1 MPSHDAEIR
10 PQTHALDAL
19 IRRTISQVRRTAR
32 DQGADAM
39 LFLGSRHQAFPALLV
54 QDPVLEPVDKVVW
67 MVICQDGQAAGTSAA
82 FPSYAR
88 IAREAN
94 IASTST
100 VSRAIAVLRATRW
113 LSLFDRVRDAG
124 GRFRGNVY
132 TLHDEPLPL
141 ADALHL
147 DPEYMQFLAEAG
159 RHHHARVRRVAEGAL
174 DSIDEDIGAGVD
186 VLAPESALERRLEA
200 VRAVRREGPRRYFS
214 FSAKVLARL
223 ANCGPGNAAADRD
236 QNSKTADD
244 RLRNSHPQKSK
255 PTPDTPT
262 LIYPSHFTAN
272 QCGVAD
278 RYLASVAPEQR
289 QRLLDELE
297 GRFRCEQQGASPV
310 YDELRYL
317 YRLCREINAGRFQ
330 PNLALKVEGE
340 RARRAE
346 AARSKAQ
353 QAQAQAEQLQ
363 QPRND
368 QGRPGENPFLQVRKA
383 LEPPSGG
390 KPEGRR

>member
-67 MVICQDGQAAGTSAA
+67 MVICQHGQAAGTSAA

-113 LSLFDRVRDAG
+113 LSLCARVRDAG

-132 TLHDEPLPL
+132 ALHDEPLPL

-147 DPEYMQFLAEAG
+147 DPEYMQFLAEAR
-159 RHHHARVRRVAEGAL
+159 RHHHARVRRVADAAL
-174 DSIDEDIGAGVD
+174 DSIDEDIEAGRD

-214 FSAKVLARL
+214 FSARVLARL
-223 ANCGPGNAAADRD
+223 ANRGLGEEAADRD

-244 RLRNSHPQKSK
+244 RLRNSRPQKSK

-262 LIYPSHFTAN
+262 LIYPSRFTAN
-272 QCGVAD
+272 QCAVAD
-278 RYLASVAPEQR
+278 RYLASVPPEQR

-346 AARSKAQ
+346 AAQRR
-353 QAQAQAEQLQ
+353 AEQALTQ
-363 QPRND
+363 AKAHPTPPKDRK
-368 QGRPGENPFLQVRKA
+368 PAGESPFVQVRKA
-383 LEPPSGG
+383 LEGTSGG
-390 KPEGRR
+390 TPQGRA